1 MQMIDLTKLIEITA
15 SGYLPQFMGGTVRY
29 CNTHFYVTIG
39 SLPQMYTNQYYRTD
53 SRSTIHPFKVAYIK
67 TTG

>member
-1 MQMIDLTKLIEITA
+1 MINLTKLIKITA
-15 SGYLPQFMGGTVRY
+15 TGYLPQFRGGTVRY

-53 SRSTIHPFKVAYIK
+53 SRSIIHPFNVKEASFDK
-67 TTG
+67 KK